1 MLQEDNLRGLNS
13 LQMFAILSTTDLRKI
28 QHYDDYDG
36 PLISI
41 DTAVLGVKKTGRMV
55 T

>member
-1 MLQEDNLRGLNS
+1 MVCKCLRYFPPQIS
-13 LQMFAILSTTDLRKI
+13 SI